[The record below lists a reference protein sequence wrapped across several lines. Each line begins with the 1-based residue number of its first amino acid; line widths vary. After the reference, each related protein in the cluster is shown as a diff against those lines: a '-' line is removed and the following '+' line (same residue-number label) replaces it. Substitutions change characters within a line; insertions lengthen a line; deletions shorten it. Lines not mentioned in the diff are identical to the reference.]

1 MQIWPL
7 QGFWLFETLSTAQ
20 TQRRRRRRPG
30 GGRIPPNTG
39 KGGVVETGWD
49 MFQVQNVR
57 NRTQIPSKSS
67 PLADGEAS
75 LLSLMRPRKQWMPG
89 PNMGVFCGL
98 YWCSQLWNNLRDYIG
113 HLLGVLALRMRQALP
128 PLPCTETELKVPQ
141 VAWICP
147 KYDCY
152 GLW

>member
-20 TQRRRRRRPG
+20 TQRRRRRRG

-128 PLPCTETELKVPQ
+128 PLSCTETELKVPQ